1 MPQPQVSDAR
11 QLWSLLSSRRSW
23 PAWTVLLV
31 ALVATAWG
39 TRLEEEDAEA
49 HAAREFAFAAG
60 EVKVRVEERL
70 LAHEQVLRAGAGLFD
85 ASSAVERA
93 EWRGFV
99 GHLAL
104 DARLPGIQGVGY
116 AEVIQRGD
124 LQAHLAAVRAEGFPD
139 YTVRPAGDRPVYT
152 SIVFLEPFAGRNLR
166 AFGYDMFSE
175 PVRRAAMERARDEDA
190 ASLSGK
196 VILVQELSRDVQFG
210 TLLYVPVYRHGA
222 PTATVAQRRAA
233 LQGWVYSPYRMRDL
247 MRGILGSWATGGG
260 QDIHLRVYDGPAQ
273 SAASL
278 LYDSA
283 PTTHAAKA
291 EEQEHV
297 VLPIAFGGRTWTLT
311 FRHLHPPPHALDEA
325 RRVLAA
331 GLGGS
336 TLLFALALSLLLTTK
351 RARAIAAMLTTDLR
365 QSEAFRR
372 GVLHALTAQIAVL
385 DQRGTIVDVNDAWSR
400 AAADHGGEP
409 GTTGLGANYL
419 RACERALASDP
430 DGSARAALDGIRAVM
445 SHALASFE
453 LEYQCEAPV
462 RDRWFA
468 LRVTRTSRGGAEHVV
483 VAHHE
488 ITAMKAAEQGL
499 RDSLRE
505 KDSLVMEVHHRV
517 KNNLQVMVSLLGLQL
532 EQTGPECAPALR
544 DSQERIRSMALIH
557 EQLYQS
563 PDVSRID
570 LAAYAR
576 SLTLGL
582 VSVYANTSSV
592 RVDVEADE
600 LWLGVD
606 TAIPCGLIL
615 NELVSNALKYA
626 FPDGR
631 AGRVRVALSATSGE
645 PGVRELT
652 LTVRDDGVGLPES
665 LDVAL
670 NTTLGLR
677 LVHIL
682 AKQLRGTVAVHRGG
696 GAHFEVTVREKEAN
710 RS

>member
-1 MPQPQVSDAR
+1 MPQPVVSDAR
-11 QLWSLLSSRRSW
+11 QLWSLLTSRRSW
-23 PAWTVLLV
+23 PAWSVLVV
-31 ALVATAWG
+31 ALLASGWG
-39 TRLEEEDAEA
+39 AALARMDGDA

-93 EWRGFV
+93 EWRRFV

-116 AEVIQRGD
+116 AALIPRGE
-124 LQAHLAAVRAEGFPD
+124 LPAHLAAVRAEGFPD
-139 YTVRPAGDRPVYT
+139 YTVRPAGDRPVYS

-175 PVRRAAMERARDEDA
+175 AVRRAAMERARDEDA
-190 ASLSGK
+190 ATLSGK

-210 TLLYVPVYRHGA
+210 TLMYVPVYRHGA
-222 PTATVAQRRAA
+222 PVATVAQRREA

-260 QDIHLRVYDGPAQ
+260 QDIHLRVYDGTAQ

-283 PTTHAAKA
+283 PTARAAEA
-291 EEQEHV
+291 DEREHV

-336 TLLFALALSLLLTTK
+336 TLLFALALSLLLTTQ
-351 RARAIAAMLTTDLR
+351 RARAMAATLTAELR
-365 QSEAFRR
+365 QSENFRR
-372 GVLHALTAQIAVL
+372 GVLHALTARIAVL
-385 DQRGTIVDVNDAWSR
+385 DPRGTIVDVNDAWSR
-400 AAADHGGEP
+400 AAANHGGEP

-419 RACERALASDP
+419 RVCERALASDP
-430 DGSARAALDGIRAVM
+430 DGSARAALDGIHAVM
-445 SHALASFE
+445 SHALPSFE
-453 LEYQCEAPV
+453 LEYHCAAPHG
-462 RDRWFA
+462 DQWFA
-468 LRVTRTSRGGAEHVV
+468 LRVTRTSRPGAEHVV
-483 VAHHE
+483 VAHQE
-488 ITAMKAAEQGL
+488 VTPMKEAERGL

-505 KDSLVMEVHHRV
+505 KDTLVMEVHHRV

-532 EQTGPECAPALR
+532 EQTGPESAPALR

-576 SLTLGL
+576 TLTEGL
-582 VSVYANTSSV
+582 VAVYANTSRV

-631 AGRVRVALSATSGE
+631 AGRVLVALSATSGE
-645 PGVRELT
+645 QDTRELT

-665 LDVAL
+665 LDVGRSAS
-670 NTTLGLR
+670 LGLR

-682 AKQLRGTVAVHRGG
+682 AKQLRGTVIVRRDH
-696 GAHFEVTVREKEAN
+696 GAHFEVTVREKEAK
-710 RS
+710 RR